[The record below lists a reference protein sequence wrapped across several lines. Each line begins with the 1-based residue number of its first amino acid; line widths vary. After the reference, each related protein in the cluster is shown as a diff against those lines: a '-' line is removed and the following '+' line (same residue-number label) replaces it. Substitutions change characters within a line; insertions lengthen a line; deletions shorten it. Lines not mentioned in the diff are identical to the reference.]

1 MNYAKVSNVA
11 VAVFSRRS
19 ACWEHNAAKAC
30 DSRLHSPEFNTQ
42 ESPSITAD
50 SPGRHRI
57 KTDRSTELFPD
68 QLALKNRRNQKIL
81 IDHTGIG

>member
-1 MNYAKVSNVA
+1 MNYAKISN

-19 ACWEHNAAKAC
+19 TPWEQNTAKAC

-68 QLALKNRRNQKIL
+68 QLALKHRRNKKIL
-81 IDHTGIG
+81 IGHTGNG